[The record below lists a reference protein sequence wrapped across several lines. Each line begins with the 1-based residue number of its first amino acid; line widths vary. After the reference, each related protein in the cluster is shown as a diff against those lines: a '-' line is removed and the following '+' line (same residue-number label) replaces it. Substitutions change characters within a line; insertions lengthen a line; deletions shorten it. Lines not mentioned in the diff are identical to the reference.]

1 MTVCSKRSGQKDRC
15 ILRMHRT
22 HDQVFLLTSCLNRQT
37 SAESATHCCEVRIAS
52 CLLVTINL
60 IGRFPPPPPNTQSE
74 NSLVKIYLALI
85 R

>member
-1 MTVCSKRSGQKDRC
+1 MTVCSKISGQKDRYM
-15 ILRMHRT
+15 LRMHRT
-22 HDQVFLLTSCLNRQT
+22 RDRVFLLTSCLDRQT
-37 SAESATHCCEVRIAS
+37 STESGTHCCEVRIAS